1 MWHGACERRARL
13 TAQLVLKTNG
23 INIEMMFY
31 RLGVVATLIAF
42 IAVTAF
48 VLASAQWPQLDD

>member
-1 MWHGACERRARL
+1 
-13 TAQLVLKTNG
+13 
-23 INIEMMFY
+23 MMFY

-42 IAVTAF
+42 MVVTAF